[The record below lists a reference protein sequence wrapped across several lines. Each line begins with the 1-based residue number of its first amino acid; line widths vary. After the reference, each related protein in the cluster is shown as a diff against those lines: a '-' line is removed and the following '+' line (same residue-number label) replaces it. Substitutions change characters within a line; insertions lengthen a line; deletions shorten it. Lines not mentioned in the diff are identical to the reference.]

1 MTEHDHKLPIGFY
14 TSRWLSKDRIL
25 IINMPKYQYV
35 LRRADAEKLVDEIK
49 VTLNAQESDE

>member
-1 MTEHDHKLPIGFY
+1 MTEQDHRLPIGLY

-25 IINMPKYQYV
+25 INMPKCEYV

-49 VTLNAQESDE
+49 ATLNAQEPNE